1 MQFGT
6 GYARMLD
13 DRKAHLAKERE
24 KIKSQMA
31 SSQKGT
37 NYENFP
43 DINNFKESK
52 GPNIKM
58 KSGK

>member
-1 MQFGT
+1 
-6 GYARMLD
+6 MLD
-13 DRKAHLAKERE
+13 DRKNHLAKERE

-43 DINNFKESK
+43 DINNIKDQMKST
-52 GPNIKM
+52 NSKM
-58 KSGK
+58 KTGK

>member
-1 MQFGT
+1 
-6 GYARMLD
+6 MLD
-13 DRKAHLAKERE
+13 DRKSHLAKERE

-43 DINNFKESK
+43 DINNFKDGK